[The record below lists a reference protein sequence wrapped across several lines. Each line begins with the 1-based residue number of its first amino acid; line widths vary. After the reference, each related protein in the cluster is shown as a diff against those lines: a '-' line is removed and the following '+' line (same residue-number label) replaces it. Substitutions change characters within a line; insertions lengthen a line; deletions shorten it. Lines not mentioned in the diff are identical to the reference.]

1 MWCIIIIIIIII
13 ITKYNTGF
21 LNAEVYSDVYLLAK
35 NFDNTGQ
42 DILGTK
48 HTELLNRNL
57 I

>member
-1 MWCIIIIIIIII
+1 MWCIIIIIII

-35 NFDNTGQ
+35 NFDNTGP